1 MNTSKDDIYAAM
13 MALGPQLRGFSQV
26 ALKMK
31 NPVAVTDNHGKLV
44 WINGAFEEL
53 TGYSF
58 AEVLGLKP
66 KDFLQGQD
74 SDVAEIQKMHDA
86 LKEKDY
92 VEASLVNYHKTG
104 HKYHVEIQI
113 TPVFDEFGVLTNFV
127 AIQRDIS
134 KLKGNEEELLYNLR
148 QQELLAEIALDL
160 NNYLDFSQS
169 INMVLKALLQHTQ
182 ASRIYIFENVD
193 NGVACSNTYE
203 ACNEGIEPQ
212 IGNLSY
218 LPYEYVPY
226 WEETLKTT
234 GVIFSENIVE
244 LPQEVRDI
252 LEPQEIK
259 SILVFPLTVNGA
271 FFGFI
276 GFDECVVYKHWKKSD
291 LELLRAISGII
302 SNAYEREIAR
312 KNLVAKNE
320 ELNKINAE
328 LDNFVYSVSHDL
340 RSPLLSVKGILDL
353 VFKTAQLDEKTSKLL
368 QSAQQSV
375 NRLDGTIHEILDYSR
390 NSRLGLSFE
399 SFELAPVLKAI
410 HEDLK
415 FSTGQQI
422 EFTLEI
428 DPLVAHVNT
437 DKSRLNT
444 VLKNVIGNAYKYM
457 KADRMTPFI
466 KVYGFKDEDKLL
478 IKVADNGE
486 GISMN
491 HVDKVFDMF
500 YRGSQTSSGSG
511 LGLYICKEIIQ
522 KMNGVIGLESVEG
535 EGTTVSMSIPL
546 NSVNDKTS

>member
-74 SDVAEIQKMHDA
+74 SDAAEIQKMHDA

-457 KADRMTPFI
+457 KADRMNPFI

>member
-74 SDVAEIQKMHDA
+74 SDAAEIQKMHDA

>member
-193 NGVACSNTYE
+193 NGAACSNTYE

-212 IGNLSY
+212 ISNLSY

>member
-212 IGNLSY
+212 ISNLSY

>member
-169 INMVLKALLQHTQ
+169 INRVLKALLQHTQ

-212 IGNLSY
+212 ISNLSY

-368 QSAQQSV
+368 QSAQ
-375 NRLDGTIHEILDYSR
+375 
-390 NSRLGLSFE
+390 
-399 SFELAPVLKAI
+399 
-410 HEDLK
+410 
-415 FSTGQQI
+415 
-422 EFTLEI
+422 
-428 DPLVAHVNT
+428 
-437 DKSRLNT
+437 
-444 VLKNVIGNAYKYM
+444 
-457 KADRMTPFI
+457 
-466 KVYGFKDEDKLL
+466 
-478 IKVADNGE
+478 
-486 GISMN
+486 
-491 HVDKVFDMF
+491 
-500 YRGSQTSSGSG
+500 
-511 LGLYICKEIIQ
+511 
-522 KMNGVIGLESVEG
+522 
-535 EGTTVSMSIPL
+535 
-546 NSVNDKTS
+546 